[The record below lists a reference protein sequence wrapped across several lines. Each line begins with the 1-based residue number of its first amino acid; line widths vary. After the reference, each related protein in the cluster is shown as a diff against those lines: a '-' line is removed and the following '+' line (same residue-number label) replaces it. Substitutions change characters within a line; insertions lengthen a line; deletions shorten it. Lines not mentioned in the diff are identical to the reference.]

1 MAFLSDLKG
10 FYGTGEKN
18 RAGQSLE
25 EFLEHYNP
33 AKYESLCNTAD
44 IVVVRC
50 EEKLTHWGQPLKV
63 LMVKRSNHPSI
74 GFWATPG
81 GFVELKE
88 DISEGAARELEE
100 ETCVKGLPLRQMRT
114 WGEWQRDPR
123 WRIITTSYLA
133 LVEGDLKV
141 QAADDAKDAQW
152 LDIDLKLLSTEEK
165 EDHSSSEIWELSL
178 TNKEQDIDVSAKV
191 EITHS
196 GHPLIKEESYHLLES
211 NGIAVDH
218 GCIITNALLYLK
230 GQLEGK

>member
-1 MAFLSDLKG
+1 
-10 FYGTGEKN
+10 
-18 RAGQSLE
+18 
-25 EFLEHYNP
+25 
-33 AKYESLCNTAD
+33 
-44 IVVVRC
+44 
-50 EEKLTHWGQPLKV
+50 
-63 LMVKRSNHPSI
+63 MVKRSNHPSI

-152 LDIDLKLLSTEEK
+152 LDG
-165 EDHSSSEIWELSL
+165 SETFKHRVKGRPVICRG
-178 TNKEQDIDVSAKV
+178 V
-191 EITHS
+191 
-196 GHPLIKEESYHLLES
+196 G
-211 NGIAVDH
+211 AVF
-218 GCIITNALLYLK
+218 N
-230 GQLEGK
+230 Q

>member
-1 MAFLSDLKG
+1 MAFLSDLRR

-18 RAGQSLE
+18 PAGQSLE

-152 LDIDLKLLSTEEK
+152 LDVDLKRLSTEEK
-165 EDHSSSEIWELSL
+165 EDQSSVEVWELSL
-178 TNKEQDIDVSAKV
+178 TNKEQGIDV
-191 EITHS
+191 TYS
-196 GHPLIKEESYHLLES
+196 GHPLIKEETYHLLES
-211 NGIAVDH
+211 KGIAVDH
-218 GCIITNALLYLK
+218 GCIVTNALLYLK
-230 GQLEGK
+230 NQLEGK

>member
-1 MAFLSDLKG
+1 MAFLSDLRR

-18 RAGQSLE
+18 PAGQSLE

-152 LDIDLKLLSTEEK
+152 LDVDLKRLSTEERK
-165 EDHSSSEIWELSL
+165 TS
-178 TNKEQDIDVSAKV
+178 
-191 EITHS
+191 
-196 GHPLIKEESYHLLES
+196 HL
-211 NGIAVDH
+211 
-218 GCIITNALLYLK
+218 
-230 GQLEGK
+230 